1 MPHTSSTGGRTR
13 RGLAPA
19 LLGSCFIAWVPT
31 PQASAAEMTAR
42 QVAEMFHKARDG
54 IPVDLSGKD
63 LSLLDLAGIDFKGA
77 HLSGAN
83 LYGVD
88 LTTAN
93 LKGSRLDGVKLDR
106 AAISKADFSGAN
118 LERASLMRPSV
129 NTQLGINSADA
140 PKFAGANLRYI
151 RLTAMMDGADFR
163 GADLT
168 GARMGP
174 HEPRADISSMPSSWL
189 RGCDFSGA
197 KMAGAD
203 LMWAKLR
210 FSRFVG
216 ADVSG
221 VNFSGADLAMTDFS
235 GANIAGADFTGADVD
250 GTIFNG
256 VRGWDEA
263 MGLATAHNI
272 DHVQR

>member
-1 MPHTSSTGGRTR
+1 MPKSRLASRTAYLGAATLTAAL
-13 RGLAPA
+13 GLLESGNGA
-19 LLGSCFIAWVPT
+19 L
-31 PQASAAEMTAR
+31 SADLTAR
-42 QVAEMFHKARDG
+42 QMTEIFYKAKAG
-54 IPVDLSGKD
+54 SPVDLSGKD
-63 LSLLDLAGIDFKGA
+63 LSFLDLSGIDFKGA
-77 HLSGAN
+77 LLSGAN

-93 LKGSRLDGVKLDR
+93 LKGSQLDGVRLDR
-106 AAISKADFSGAN
+106 AAIEKADFSGAN
-118 LERASLMRPSV
+118 LERASIMRPSV
-129 NTQLGINSADA
+129 NTELGVNSANA

-197 KMAGAD
+197 KMEGAD

-216 ADVSG
+216 ADVRG

-235 GANIAGADFTGADVD
+235 GADVAGADFTDADMDGA
-250 GTIFNG
+250 ILNG
-256 VRGWDEA
+256 VRGWNDA
-263 MGLATAHNI
+263 KGAGRIRNL
-272 DHVQR
+272 DRVRR